1 MPHAPCPTFHMY
13 KILFIELLGGIGD
26 VLIALSAIHTLARSQ
41 PDVELTVLTFPL
53 GGELLKSDPLIHQVV
68 YAEPGKA
75 KQSVVELLTRETF
88 DLIVSDTNYDGIDQL
103 IQVRNPVSTRVVT
116 NLWRQPPPD
125 ELVGDRFLK
134 ILQTEGLINP
144 DAVKSAQ
151 LHLMPDELNQAQKL
165 FNNVRRP
172 LVFLCADAGMAIKRW
187 SEVNFIT
194 LGQTLQQRWSA
205 TVIVP
210 VGSDVKQAVSIAE
223 GIGRARI
230 FPRSQ
235 LRDLAAALACADL
248 VVGAD
253 TGPVRIAAALNVPTI
268 TLFGPS
274 WHGRYGQPLPHVNLQ
289 GYPEC
294 AERNISNFTEQRCWY
309 DGVCPL
315 DRGWRTCMDAIEVD
329 EVLAVVAQFLNEP
342 QRRGSAAGGFPS
354 VGNCRA
360 EKAEK
365 EIFG

>member
-26 VLIALSAIHTLARSQ
+26 VLIALSAIQALGRSH
-41 PDVELTVLTFPL
+41 PNVELTVLTFPL
-53 GGELLKSDPLIHQVV
+53 GGELLKSDPLIHRVV
-68 YAEPGKA
+68 YAQPGKA

-88 DLIVSDTNYDGIDQL
+88 DLIVSDTNYDGIDVETRSVASL
-103 IQVRNPVSTRVVT
+103 DSRVVT
-116 NLWRQPPPD
+116 NLWRQPPAD
-125 ELVGDRFLK
+125 EFVGDRFLK

-144 DAVKSAQ
+144 DAVKSTQ

-172 LVFLCADAGMAIKRW
+172 LVFLCSDAGMEIKRW

-194 LGQTLQQRWSA
+194 LGQTLQQRWGAS
-205 TVIVP
+205 VIVP

-223 GIGRARI
+223 GIGSAQI
-230 FPRSQ
+230 FPRGQ

-289 GYPEC
+289 GYSEC
-294 AERNISNFTEQRCWY
+294 PERNISNFTEQKCWY
-309 DGVCPL
+309 SGVCPL
-315 DRGWRTCMDAIEVD
+315 DKGWRTCMDAIEVD
-329 EVLAVVAQFLNEP
+329 EVLGIVEGFLNEP
-342 QRRGSAAGGFPS
+342 PRRRG
-354 VGNCRA
+354 RQ
-360 EKAEK
+360 EK
-365 EIFG
+365 EVFG